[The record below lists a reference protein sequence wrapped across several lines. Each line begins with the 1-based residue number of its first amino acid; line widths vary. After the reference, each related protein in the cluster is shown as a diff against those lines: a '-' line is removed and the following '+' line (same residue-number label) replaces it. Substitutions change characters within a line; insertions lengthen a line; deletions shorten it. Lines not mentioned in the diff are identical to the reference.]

1 MATEELKVRFK
12 VDTSEVKSGADEAKN
27 KVKQTAQ
34 SMEGDVKKASSSMS
48 NSLKEISRSTDQIG
62 QSARKATSDLG
73 TMEGQ
78 LKNVSRQIS
87 AMQMFNMGARG
98 VGMLGGIA
106 SNIVKLNG
114 DYESADAIG
123 AGTKVAQG
131 GLQGAAMGFA
141 MGGPMGAAVGSLVGA
156 GNALLEA
163 AVEQKE
169 AARELMKGSVKSI
182 EDIENR
188 YQARREQETIAAK
201 ATARDFDVDSAR
213 QEIAEARQ
221 ALEDAKARQAK
232 VQDTLYGRSGGI
244 NWMDERQRA
253 ELVRRKETALYG
265 DPNNR
270 SIGQRIASWTDPLMD
285 SSLDPEH
292 LVAEQYKLFSDEARN
307 AEAEVQRAQQR
318 LQALAPLQARID
330 AEQQKATERWMN
342 GNAEFWKA
350 FDDYQS
356 GKAEKEELGNQ
367 LKEGQRTLA
376 GYQSQLQGVISR
388 PAQSPTDALTRIG
401 GGRGYTAYNNST
413 ANIQKSIE
421 SNLRQLIK
429 NQEAQNQQIIDRLE
443 ALRQDPTQATWAS

>member
-1 MATEELKVRFK
+1 MATENLQVKFK

-27 KVKQTAQ
+27 KVKQAAQ

-73 TMEGQ
+73 NMEGQ
-78 LKNVSRQIS
+78 LKNVSRQMS

-98 VGMLGGIA
+98 VGMLSGVA
-106 SNIVKLNG
+106 SNVLKLQG
-114 DYESADAIG
+114 DYEG
-123 AGTKVAQG
+123 AEKVQTAGQVVG
-131 GLQGAAMGFA
+131 GAFQGAAMGFA
-141 MGGPMGAAVGSLVGA
+141 VGGPWGAAIGGLVGA
-156 GNALLEA
+156 GSALLDA
-163 AVEQKE
+163 AVKQKE
-169 AARELMKGSVKSI
+169 AAAALLKSSTGTI
-182 EDIENR
+182 EGIEER
-188 YQARREQETIAAK
+188 YQDRVMQESIAQQSRAK
-201 ATARDFDVDSAR
+201 DFDSDAAMQQIRDAR
-213 QEIAEARQ
+213 LALKNAQLHQ
-221 ALEDAKARQAK
+221 ADI
-232 VQDTLYGRSGGI
+232 QDVLYGRREGI
-244 NWMDERQRA
+244 YDPSEAFGLKPGSMKSYRTQMNWMDQDTRDAFTQSLKDQGMGGA
-253 ELVRRKETALYG
+253 ESFVSKQYQLF
-265 DPNNR
+265 
-270 SIGQRIASWTDPLMD
+270 
-285 SSLDPEH
+285 
-292 LVAEQYKLFSDEARN
+292 AEEAKN
-307 AEAEVQRAQQR
+307 AEKEVERAQK
-318 LQALAPLQARID
+318 LLAMLAPLQARID

-356 GKAEKEELGNQ
+356 GKTEKEELGNQ

-376 GYQSQLQGVISR
+376 GYQSQLQGVISK

-443 ALRQDPTQATWAS
+443 ALNQNPTQATWAS